1 MKYVVILVGISLLSF
16 AALMVAFGT
25 VPDTEAFLAE
35 IAACSL
41 IGFIATIIGFEM
53 GD

>member
-25 VPDTEAFLAE
+25 VPATEAFLPA
-35 IAACSL
+35 IAASSL
-41 IGFIATIIGFEM
+41 IGFIATILGFEM
-53 GD
+53 ED